1 MRQPPQHSHAA
12 MHHGTHGMDPR
23 ANERQRTHPD
33 HSDLLA
39 ELDEA
44 PSDEED
50 IIFKKGSTDEEQQQA
65 SKKDMTILIIIFAL
79 VVIALIAII
88 IWIMMRDSDKAAEI
102 DVQQMMQ
109 RPPPMPPQRMPQHAG
124 QHHTGPQHAGQQH
137 VGQHHTG
144 QTHTGQQHVGQPQG
158 GNHQALNMQNH
169 WPQSGIQHLQNQ
181 ASRPQRPLTTSP
193 NLKPTPQHAEPTEDD
208 EQDNPEDEQHN
219 EQDDDQPNELNG
231 DEQKTHLVKDVP
243 VVKLVGLFSNSTSSA
258 DDVLKQT
265 RAALD
270 PRYDEK
276 DRELLNRKS
285 RDDQVTFVISMEDQA
300 ENVNDRIEVIE

>member
-1 MRQPPQHSHAA
+1 
-12 MHHGTHGMDPR
+12 MHHGSHNGMDHR
-23 ANERQRTHPD
+23 ANERQRVQPD

-88 IWIMMRDSDKAAEI
+88 IWIMMRDSDKAAEA

-124 QHHTGPQHAGQQH
+124 QY
-137 VGQHHTG
+137 
-144 QTHTGQQHVGQPQG
+144 HTGQQHAGQYHTGQPQG
-158 GNHQALNMQNH
+158 NNHQVPNMQNH
-169 WPQSGIQHLQNQ
+169 GQQSGMQHPQNQ

-219 EQDDDQPNELNG
+219 EQHNEQDDDQPNG
-231 DEQKTHLVKDVP
+231 DEQKTHPVKDVP
-243 VVKLVGLFSNSTSSA
+243 VVKLVGLFSNSTTSA